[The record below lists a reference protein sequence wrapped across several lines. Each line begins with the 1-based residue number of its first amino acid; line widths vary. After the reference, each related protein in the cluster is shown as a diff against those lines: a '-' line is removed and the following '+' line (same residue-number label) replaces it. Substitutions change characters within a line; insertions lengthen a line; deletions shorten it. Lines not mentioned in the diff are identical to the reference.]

1 MLRNQSDALGQT
13 KDYKS
18 EVRWLCPKKQH
29 TLDKPSLRGASMD
42 YEKKN
47 FLCFTDE
54 TDAEL

>member
-18 EVRWLCPKKQH
+18 EARRLCPKKQH

-42 YEKKN
+42 YEN